1 LTIKDVFL
9 DCAWKLKALKMNKK
23 NKSVLS
29 FFMFKKL
36 LTIVTTF
43 NLG

>member
-1 LTIKDVFL
+1 LTINDVFL